1 VAVMGQHLCFL
12 SVPCHCGVVVANEIW
27 LEMQGWWGAP
37 PKRRTEKQAGQY
49 CGVAIVVIAVTLL
62 GLDEGVIFE
71 MHNAVDN
78 LTT

>member
-1 VAVMGQHLCFL
+1 
-12 SVPCHCGVVVANEIW
+12 
-27 LEMQGWWGAP
+27 MQGWQGHP
-37 PKRRTEKQAGQY
+37 PKTRMEKRAGQY